1 MKILFFS
8 LRVRPIWFWNRGFSL
23 KLMSAHILKKK
34 FSVQPLF
41 MWPFLTFI
49 FGKKSIGVAD
59 KLSYTNL
66 FFYFVCNLFFEIMV
80 LPQKEVTQIFY
91 FYFCVQPLVCNLF
104 LGDTGVWFWSIKEV
118 AQRIIFSKCVRP
130 LRILHKKEVAQTII
144 FSKCVQPL
152 LYTIIWMIFDIIP
165 GGGIFAVLTPESV
178 ILRRGDTMQRIY
190 SNLTALRA
198 RLCRGS
204 PLT

>member
-1 MKILFFS
+1 M
-8 LRVRPIWFWNRGFSL
+8 
-23 KLMSAHILKKK
+23 
-34 FSVQPLF
+34 
-41 MWPFLTFI
+41 
-49 FGKKSIGVAD
+49 GVAD

-80 LPQKEVTQIFY
+80 LLQKEVTQIFL
-91 FYFCVQPLVCNLF
+91 FYFCVRPLVCNLF

-165 GGGIFAVLTPESV
+165 GGGIFAVLTPQSV
-178 ILRRGDTMQRIY
+178 ILRRGNSNIWCQVFKQKTYGNRIL
-190 SNLTALRA
+190 SNTLTPNRYPFTPLFGYIFWPGAQM
-198 RLCRGS
+198 CHS
-204 PLT
+204 PRPS